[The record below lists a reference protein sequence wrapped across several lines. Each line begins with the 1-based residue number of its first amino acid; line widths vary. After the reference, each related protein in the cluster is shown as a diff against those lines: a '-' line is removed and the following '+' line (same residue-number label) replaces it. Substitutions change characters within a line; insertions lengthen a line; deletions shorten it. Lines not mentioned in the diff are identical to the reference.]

1 MAVIRMF
8 KKIMRARHA
17 RGRELM
23 KAIPN
28 GGTYARKSPLS
39 LVAGPAS
46 GRKVA
51 SGCRGGKSA
60 TRASRSSVKVS
71 PTINRRTAQDTV
83 SDDKRDLIM
92 GA

>member
-1 MAVIRMF
+1 MHVGENAGKPFQMEEPTLER
-8 KKIMRARHA
+8 
-17 RGRELM
+17 
-23 KAIPN
+23 P
-28 GGTYARKSPLS
+28 PLC
-39 LVAGPAS
+39 LVAVPAS
-46 GRKVA
+46 GRKVS
-51 SGCRGGKSA
+51 SGGRGKRSA